1 MQTTDERADKENMEE
16 LIQNNKKQRESN
28 EQSQNKN
35 GRLEKTNEDLG
46 RDYSEVMQT
55 AMPETNPH
63 VHSVKRASANTGMRN
78 QRGKSKSTLPA
89 GRG

>member
-35 GRLEKTNEDLG
+35 GRLEKQMKT
-46 RDYSEVMQT
+46 
-55 AMPETNPH
+55 
-63 VHSVKRASANTGMRN
+63 
-78 QRGKSKSTLPA
+78 
-89 GRG
+89 